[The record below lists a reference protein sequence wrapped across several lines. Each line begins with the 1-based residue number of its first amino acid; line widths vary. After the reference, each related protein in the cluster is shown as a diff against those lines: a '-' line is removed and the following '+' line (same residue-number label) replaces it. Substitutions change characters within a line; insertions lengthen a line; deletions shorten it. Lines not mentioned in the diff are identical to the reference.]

1 MQAILTSGHTI
12 ECANFKAIDS
22 GVVLT
27 ADEKRKQVIGF
38 VPNERLAYVVPD
50 DRAPEL
56 VDVVESEGKTGS
68 GSESEESGLADR
80 LDAIEARFDELT
92 GGVGEPSTVETGVS
106 ITVQEEAET
115 VDETGTNVDVVYD
128 ESETEPAEEHGESQT
143 EAEAPEGTSVE
154 ESEAKEEADETAGET
169 LEATEGVES
178 EAEDDAESTAD
189 EPETDEP
196 ETDERG
202 EEAESDAG
210 AVEPEAEVESGEEQ
224 PETEG
229 EAAAARGI
237 AEKEE
242 TAAVE
247 DEVAEVE
254 AAAESG
260 DAGPES
266 KEFESEE
273 PESPEPE
280 AEDSELTT
288 LRGLGPTYAGR
299 LEAAGIATLDDVRAA
314 SVEELAEAAD
324 VAESR
329 ADDWKR
335 QVAE

>member
-56 VDVVESEGKTGS
+56 VDVVESEGTTGFE
-68 GSESEESGLADR
+68 SESEGSGLADR
-80 LDAIEARFDELT
+80 LDAIETRFDELT

-106 ITVQEEAET
+106 ITVQEETETAE
-115 VDETGTNVDVVYD
+115 ETGTHVDVAYD
-128 ESETEPAEEHGESQT
+128 ESETEPTEEHGESQT

-154 ESEAKEEADETAGET
+154 ESEAEEEADETAREA
-169 LEATEGVES
+169 LEVTEGVES

-189 EPETDEP
+189 EPETDE
-196 ETDERG
+196 RG
-202 EEAESDAG
+202 EEAESDAE
-210 AVEPEAEVESGEEQ
+210 AVEPEAEVESGAEQ
-224 PETEG
+224 PETEE
-229 EAAAARGI
+229 EAASPRDI
-237 AEKEE
+237 AEEDE

-247 DEVAEVE
+247 DEMAEIEATVE
-254 AAAESG
+254 SSDAE
-260 DAGPES
+260 P
-266 KEFESEE
+266 ESEE
-273 PESPEPE
+273 
-280 AEDSELTT
+280 SELTT

>member
-27 ADEKRKQVIGF
+27 ADEKRKQTVGF

-56 VDVVESEGKTGS
+56 VDVVESEGTT
-68 GSESEESGLADR
+68 GSESESEGTGLADR

-92 GGVGEPSTVETGVS
+92 GDVGEPSTVETGVS

-115 VDETGTNVDVVYD
+115 VEETGTHVDVVYD
-128 ESETEPAEEHGESQT
+128 ESEAEPGEESGESQT
-143 EAEAPEGTSVE
+143 EAEAPEGTSVD
-154 ESEAKEEADETAGET
+154 ESEAEEEADETAGEA
-169 LEATEGVES
+169 LEATEGVEP
-178 EAEDDAESTAD
+178 EGGDDAESTAD
-189 EPETDEP
+189 EPEPES
-196 ETDERG
+196 ETDESG
-202 EEAESDAG
+202 EEAESDA
-210 AVEPEAEVESGEEQ
+210 VELEAEVESGAEQ
-224 PETEG
+224 PGSGE

-237 AEKEE
+237 AEEE
-242 TAAVE
+242 EADAVD

-254 AAAESG
+254 AAADSG

-266 KEFESEE
+266 EE
-273 PESPEPE
+273 PES
-280 AEDSELTT
+280 EDSELTT

-314 SVEELAEAAD
+314 GVEELAEAAD